1 MGTKRLRTLD
11 TMLKDINTYVG
22 DVVGI
27 KVKNILYFIFYI
39 FSNYQLLENMI
50 ELFLANLEKVH
61 FFYKVMKATK
71 KDIINVVNIYIL
83 VDENQISYSK
93 ISESE
98 KDFMDNLYDLGLSM
112 YDN

>member
-1 MGTKRLRTLD
+1 MKISFWIIMGTKRLRTLD

-50 ELFLANLEKVH
+50 ELFLANFEKVL
-61 FFYKVMKATK
+61 FFLTR
-71 KDIINVVNIYIL
+71 
-83 VDENQISYSK
+83 
-93 ISESE
+93 
-98 KDFMDNLYDLGLSM
+98 
-112 YDN
+112 